1 MLYIQARKKV
11 TTNKQA
17 NAFRYTGTNRKAHK
31 SRNKSGEFK
40 TT

>member
-1 MLYIQARKKV
+1 MLYIQARKNV
-11 TTNKQA
+11 TSNKQA
-17 NAFRYTGTNRKAHK
+17 NAFINKYTEKAHK